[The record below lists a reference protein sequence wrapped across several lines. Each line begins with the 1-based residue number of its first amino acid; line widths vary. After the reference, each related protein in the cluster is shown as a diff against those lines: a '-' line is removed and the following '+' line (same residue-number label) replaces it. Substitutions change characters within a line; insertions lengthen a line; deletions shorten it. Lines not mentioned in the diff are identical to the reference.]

1 MIKQQKFNT
10 NTEKKTKETSQTKKS
25 KLFRFSGKK
34 IVSWHTNNNLW
45 LRKSIKCNW
54 EKVVELIV
62 WTELSLCVR
71 TRRTGLIEIQI
82 GFMSSFR
89 NQIQYYDVSIESVG
103 KQNISMCLLSI
114 FNSVNEK
121 ICNQKGRFF
130 RVHSREIAWEREA
143 NRQNI
148 IVNKERE
155 MEKEYI

>member
-1 MIKQQKFNT
+1 MIRCEIVYDQT
-10 NTEKKTKETSQTKKS
+10 TEIQHEHTKKTKLRKLNKKS

-82 GFMSSFR
+82 GFMPSFR
-89 NQIQYYDVSIESVG
+89 NQIQYYDVSMESVG

-114 FNSVNEK
+114 FNSVNKK
-121 ICNQKGRFF
+121 ICNQKGHFF
-130 RVHSREIAWEREA
+130 SCAFTW
-143 NRQNI
+143 NRMRTKSKPTKYNS
-148 IVNKERE
+148 K
-155 MEKEYI
+155 